1 MKKKFMAIIALA
13 IACVSLF
20 AFTACGNNDS
30 GNGNSETKEK
40 NVTVIAREQASGTR
54 EAFDKV
60 VTDGNGNFLNMK
72 DANGKTVYSTTSK
85 ATLLDGTGAVLS
97 SVASDENA
105 IGYISLGSVDDT
117 VKVVKVNGVAPS
129 KTTVLDGTYS
139 IQRPFV
145 VMTNKAVTPTPLAED
160 FLKFLKSSEMQAV
173 CDADGVIFLTDEAKR
188 ANEGETP
195 IAVGTF
201 EKLATIPSGK
211 IVLRGSTSMEKVI
224 DGAVKA
230 YAAIYGVEPGNI
242 VDKQLQGSSVGK
254 SEAKKDA
261 VGNVI
266 GLSSAAVKDEKLNSF
281 NLCLDAVAVIVN
293 NKNDKVDNLTIKNLY
308 DIYTGKIVKFSE
320 IK

>member
-1 MKKKFMAIIALA
+1 MAIIASA

-20 AFTACGNNDS
+20 AFAACGNNNS
-30 GNGNSETKEK
+30 GNSNGNSETKEK
-40 NVTVIAREQASGTR
+40 NITVIAREQASGTR

-60 VTDGNGNFLNMK
+60 VTDGNGNYLNMK
-72 DANGKTVYSTTSK
+72 DENGKTVYATTSK

-117 VKVVKVNGVAPS
+117 VKVVKVNGVTPS
-129 KTTVLDGTYS
+129 KATVLDGTYS

-145 VMTNKAVTPTPLAED
+145 VMTNKSVTPTPLAED

-195 IAVGTF
+195 IAVGKF

-211 IVLRGSTSMEKVI
+211 LVLRGSTSMEKVI

-230 YAAIYGVEPGNI
+230 YAAIYGVEAGNI

-254 SEAKKDA
+254 SEAKKDT

-293 NKNDKVDNLTIKNLY
+293 KKNDKVENLTIKNLY

-320 IK
+320 VK

>member
-1 MKKKFMAIIALA
+1 MAIIALA

-129 KTTVLDGTYS
+129 KATVLDGTYS

-145 VMTNKAVTPTPLAED
+145 VMTNKAVTLTPLAED
-160 FLKFLKSSEMQAV
+160 FLKFLKSSEMQTV

-188 ANEGETP
+188 ANEGEVP
-195 IAVGTF
+195 IAVETRGNSERKDSTQRF
-201 EKLATIPSGK
+201 DLHGKGYRRSGQG
-211 IVLRGSTSMEKVI
+211 LRGNLRSRTGQHSRQATSRFF
-224 DGAVKA
+224 GR
-230 YAAIYGVEPGNI
+230 
-242 VDKQLQGSSVGK
+242 
-254 SEAKKDA
+254 
-261 VGNVI
+261 
-266 GLSSAAVKDEKLNSF
+266 
-281 NLCLDAVAVIVN
+281 
-293 NKNDKVDNLTIKNLY
+293 
-308 DIYTGKIVKFSE
+308 
-320 IK
+320 

>member
-1 MKKKFMAIIALA
+1 M
-13 IACVSLF
+13 
-20 AFTACGNNDS
+20 
-30 GNGNSETKEK
+30 
-40 NVTVIAREQASGTR
+40 
-54 EAFDKV
+54 

-117 VKVVKVNGVAPS
+117 VKVVKVNGVIPS
-129 KTTVLDGTYS
+129 KATVLDGTYS

-145 VMTNKAVTPTPLAED
+145 VMTNKAVTLTPLAED

-254 SEAKKDA
+254 SEAKKDT

>member
-1 MKKKFMAIIALA
+1 MKKKIMAIIASA

-20 AFTACGNNDS
+20 AFTACGNNNS
-30 GNGNSETKEK
+30 GNSVNEK
-40 NVTVIAREQASGTR
+40 NITVIAREQASGTR

-60 VTDGNGNFLNMK
+60 VTDGNGKFLNMK
-72 DANGKTVYSTTSK
+72 DENGKTVYATTSK

-97 SVASDENA
+97 SVTSDENA

-117 VKVVKVNGVAPS
+117 VKVVKVNGVTPS
-129 KTTVLDGTYS
+129 KATVLDGTYS

-145 VMTNKAVTPTPLAED
+145 IMTNKTVTLNPLVED

-173 CDADGVIFLTDEAKR
+173 CDADGVIFLTDGAKR
-188 ANEGETP
+188 ANDGETP

-211 IVLRGSTSMEKVI
+211 IVIRGSTSMEKVI

-254 SEAKKDA
+254 SEAKKDT

-320 IK
+320 VK

>member
-1 MKKKFMAIIALA
+1 MAIIALA

-20 AFTACGNNDS
+20 AFTACGN
-30 GNGNSETKEK
+30 GNSETKEK
-40 NVTVIAREQASGTR
+40 NITVIAREQASGTR

-129 KTTVLDGTYS
+129 KATVLDGTYS

-145 VMTNKAVTPTPLAED
+145 VMTNKAVTLTPLAED

-293 NKNDKVDNLTIKNLY
+293 NKNDKADNLTIKNLY
-308 DIYTGKIVKFSE
+308 DIYTGKVVKFSE

>member
-1 MKKKFMAIIALA
+1 MVL
-13 IACVSLF
+13 CVPGL
-20 AFTACGNNDS
+20 TACNNV
-30 GNGNSETKEK
+30 EK
-40 NVTVIAREQASGTR
+40 NITVVAREQGSGTR

-60 VTDGNGNFLNMK
+60 VTDGNGNFLEMSV
-72 DANGKTVYSTTSK
+72 NGKKVYRTTSNADIQK
-85 ATLLDGTGAVLS
+85 ETGNVMS
-97 SVASDENA
+97 KVASDVNS
-105 IGYISLGSVDDT
+105 IGYISLGSVNET
-117 VKVVKVNGVAPS
+117 VKVVKVNGITPS
-129 KTTVLDGTYS
+129 AETVLDGSYA

-145 VMTNKAVTPTPLAED
+145 VMTNKAVTLTPLAED

-254 SEAKKDA
+254 SEAKKDT

>member
-1 MKKKFMAIIALA
+1 MAIIALA

-20 AFTACGNNDS
+20 AFAACGNNNS
-30 GNGNSETKEK
+30 GNSNGTSETKEK
-40 NVTVIAREQASGTR
+40 NITVIAREQASGTR

-60 VTDGNGNFLNMK
+60 VTDGNGNYLNMK
-72 DANGKTVYSTTSK
+72 DANGKTIYATTSK

-105 IGYISLGSVDDT
+105 IGYISLGSVDET
-117 VKVVKVNGVAPS
+117 VKVVKVNGVTPS
-129 KTTVLDGTYS
+129 KATVLDGTYS

-145 VMTNKAVTPTPLAED
+145 VMTNKSVTLTPLAED

-173 CDADGVIFLTDEAKR
+173 CDADGVIFLTDETKR

-230 YAAIYGVEPGNI
+230 YAAIYGVEAGNI

-254 SEAKKDA
+254 SEAKKDT

-293 NKNDKVDNLTIKNLY
+293 KKNDKVENLTIKNLY